1 MMKETDLSA
10 DPLEQFGRWYEEAEA
25 AEVAQPEAI
34 ALATAGPDGAPS
46 LRMVLLKQ
54 FDERGFAFFTNLG
67 SRKARELETNP
78 RAALLSFWQPLGR
91 QVRVEGAITPVNRD
105 EVEHYARSRSRDSQ
119 LSALASP
126 QSDVDREPGV
136 ARAAGGGPGAGAP
149 GRRAARGG
157 RLGRIQAPAR
167 GLRVLAAGLS
177 PPPRPL
183 PLPPRARAAGG
194 SSGSRPRATQPSG
207 NGCTVTPWFGLAY
220 AQLVRGTAANLERL
234 HRALLRRPRAPACR
248 PRSS

>member
-1 MMKETDLSA
+1 MLDNEGYGNFMMKETDLSA
-10 DPLEQFGRWYEEAEA
+10 DPLEQFGRWYADAEA

-67 SRKARELETNP
+67 SRKARELEANP

-91 QVRVEGAITPVNRD
+91 QARVEGAITAVSRD

-126 QSDVDREPGV
+126 QSDVIESREWLEQRAAELDRAHPDGDLPVAAGWGGFRLLPDAYEFWQQGSHRLHDRFRYLREP
-136 ARAAGGGPGAGAP
+136 AGW
-149 GRRAARGG
+149 
-157 RLGRIQAPAR
+157 RI
-167 GLRVLAAGLS
+167 
-177 PPPRPL
+177 
-183 PLPPRARAAGG
+183 
-194 SSGSRPRATQPSG
+194 
-207 NGCTVTPWFGLAY
+207 
-220 AQLVRGTAANLERL
+220 ERL
-234 HRALLRRPRAPACR
+234 AP
-248 PRSS
+248 